1 MDKNFRA
8 GLMYGLAAYCLWGF
22 LPIYWKQ
29 LHDVPAMEILASRF
43 IWSLV
48 FVALL
53 QLCTGKLGTFVK
65 ETRQVFS
72 TWKSGLMMIG
82 AALLITINWG
92 VFIWAVEDGRIIET
106 SLGYYITPLFSV
118 LVGVVLLG
126 ERLTKEQIIAVLC
139 AGIGITILV
148 VKTGSLPWVSV
159 GLFVSF
165 TFYGLLKKLL
175 KQVSPFTSIM
185 IETAL
190 ISPFALYY
198 LFSLAQNGQSSYVG
212 ASWVRLCYLVG
223 AGAAT
228 ATPLLLFTA
237 SAKLLPLNIVGFLQY
252 LSPSI
257 SMLLGI
263 FLYGENFTPTMMM
276 AFGCIWV
283 GLSIFTYGQLST
295 NK

>member
-1 MDKNFRA
+1 MDNNFRT
-8 GLMYGLAAYCLWGF
+8 GLFYGLSAYCIWGF

-48 FVALL
+48 FVAVL
-53 QLCTGKLGTFVK
+53 QLCKGRLGLFVQ
-65 ETRQVFS
+65 ETKQVFS
-72 TWKSGLMMIG
+72 TWKSGMMMLAA
-82 AALLITINWG
+82 AALISVNWG

-118 LVGVVLLG
+118 LVGMVLLG
-126 ERLTKEQIIAVLC
+126 ERLTKEQVVAVIC
-139 AGIGITILV
+139 ATIGISILV
-148 VKTGSLPWVSV
+148 VKNGNLPWVSV

-175 KQVSPFTSIM
+175 QISPFTSIM
-185 IETAL
+185 LETSL
-190 ISPFALYY
+190 ITPFALYY
-198 LFSLAQNGQSSYVG
+198 LFSLVQSGQSSYVG
-212 ASWVRLCYLVG
+212 ASPLKLFYLIASGV
-223 AGAAT
+223 AT

-237 SAKLLPLNIVGFLQY
+237 SAKLLPLKIVGFLQY

-263 FLYGENFTPTMMM
+263 FLYGEVFTNTMMM
-276 AFGCIWV
+276 AFGCIWI
-283 GLSIFTYGQLST
+283 GLIIFTYGQLST
-295 NK
+295 K